1 MKMKL
6 LDPVYPW
13 QSWPRG
19 YEPTVPELEA
29 MSEEEYE
36 LWREEEE
43 RHSEMAEFRAAG
55 HRAYEV
61 YGWDEFIKSVDSH
74 PSGGVGHNNR

>member
-1 MKMKL
+1 MKL

-36 LWREEEE
+36 LWQEEEE
-43 RHSEMAEFRAAG
+43 RHAQLAECRLAG
-55 HRAYEV
+55 RRAYIV
-61 YGWDEFIKSVDSH
+61 FGWDELIRSVDSH
-74 PSGGVGHNNR
+74 PSGGVRHNNR